1 MNRRRNHSNRRG
13 ITRVEVIVVLAAC
26 LLVGMLFIPAT
37 RRARGPARK
46 VQCLS
51 NMRNVGLAAQNF
63 ASSNNSKLPPLS
75 NSQTFKNTSG
85 EEGKFIA
92 NWATLLLPALDNS
105 ALLKQIR
112 LNAII
117 ESGQARLGDEKQ
129 MAIDVF
135 SCPQDP
141 NAFKRPG
148 RLSFV
153 FNSGFIS
160 QDVYHGDPGR
170 AHIPGS
176 LAWVGLPGEAGAIA
190 VHAATG
196 AVWHQSDG
204 FESSLDYISQGDG
217 TSVTLLL
224 TENLQAGN
232 WYDSDTASI
241 SFGFPVPNSKGKVPL
256 GAGRIFESEEKPLN
270 TEFDNGT
277 LTTASGQDWR
287 INADLKAKV
296 GTLPRPSSN
305 HVGGVNVI
313 MCDGAGRFLNE
324 NIDPHVYL
332 KLLTSNGV
340 MYGEGELKQ
349 SDY

>member
-26 LLVGMLFIPAT
+26 LLVGMLFLPAT
-37 RRARGPARK
+37 RSARGPARK
-46 VQCLS
+46 IQCLS

-63 ASSNNSKLPPLS
+63 ASSNNGKLPPLS
-75 NSQTFKNTSG
+75 SSQTVRNSTG
-85 EEGKFIA
+85 EEGEFIV

-117 ESGQARLGDEKQ
+117 ESGQARIGDEKQ
-129 MAIDVF
+129 MALDVF
-135 SCPQDP
+135 SCPLDP

-153 FNSGFIS
+153 FNTGFIS
-160 QDVYHGDPGR
+160 QDVYHSDPGR
-170 AHIPGS
+170 KHIPGS
-176 LAWVGLPGEAGAIA
+176 LAWVGLPGESDAIA

-232 WYDSDTASI
+232 WYDTDTASI

-270 TEFDNGT
+270 TEFDHGT
-277 LTTASGQDWR
+277 LTTATGQDWR

-324 NIDPHVYL
+324 NIDPHIYL
-332 KLLTSNGV
+332 KLLTANGAI
-340 MYGEGELKQ
+340 YGEGKLQE
-349 SDY
+349 SSY